1 MGGKNLKSKLFVFT
15 LIMILTIV
23 DISGCININTESPS
37 SEVREYFESEYDAND
52 DTILSVSTVNGAIT
66 ITSWDGVNIS
76 LNATKRSTYGIEDL
90 DKAEIIVTENN
101 NEITIEIQHTQPIR
115 TRAVNLD
122 IKIPYNVTIESASST
137 NGPIQITDTKGDTV
151 LSNTNGPINIE
162 DVDGYIKASTTNG
175 CIEIKGTTGIDDL
188 TTTNGGITAEIFDIK
203 DDVNI
208 QSTNGGISVYIKS
221 TINASIE
228 IATTNGSISVDEAL
242 ILITESS
249 SKSLKGT
256 IGTGGDTIN
265 ILTTNGG
272 INVYAL

>member
-1 MGGKNLKSKLFVFT
+1 VGGKNLENKLFVFT
-15 LIMILTIV
+15 LIVILTLAGFC
-23 DISGCININTESPS
+23 GCINLNTESPS

-90 DKAEIIVTENN
+90 DKAEIIVTEND

-115 TRAVNLD
+115 TRAVDLD
-122 IKIPYNVTIESASST
+122 INIPYNVTVKSAYST
-137 NGPIQITDTKGDTV
+137 NGPIQITDTKGDIV

-175 CIEIKGTTGIDDL
+175 GIEIKGTTGIDDL

-208 QSTNGGISVYIKS
+208 QSTNGGITLYIKS
-221 TINASIE
+221 SINASIE
-228 IATTNGSISVDEAL
+228 IATINGGISVDDAL
-242 ILITESS
+242 ISITESS

-256 IGTGGDTIN
+256 IGTGGDTIK
-265 ILTTNGG
+265 IQTTNGD
-272 INVYAL
+272 INVYEL

>member
-1 MGGKNLKSKLFVFT
+1 MGGKNLENKLFVFT
-15 LIMILTIV
+15 LIVILTLAGFC
-23 DISGCININTESPS
+23 GCINLNTESPS

-101 NEITIEIQHTQPIR
+101 NELTIEIQHTQPIR
-115 TRAVNLD
+115 TRAVDLD
-122 IKIPYNVTIESASST
+122 INIPYNVTVKSASST

-162 DVDGYIKASTTNG
+162 DIDGYIKASTTNG
-175 CIEIKGTTGIDDL
+175 GIEIKGTTGIDDL

-208 QSTNGGISVYIKS
+208 QSTNGGITVYLKS
-221 TINASIE
+221 SINASIE
-228 IATTNGSISVDEAL
+228 IATINGGISVDDAL
-242 ILITESS
+242 ISITESS

-256 IGTGGDTIN
+256 IGTGGDTIK
-265 ILTTNGG
+265 IQTTNGD
-272 INVYAL
+272 INVYEL

>member
-1 MGGKNLKSKLFVFT
+1 MKNKLFFFT
-15 LIMILTIV
+15 LIIILTIV

-37 SEVREYFESEYDAND
+37 SEVREYFESEYDVND

-66 ITSWDGVNIS
+66 IASWDGVNIS

-115 TRAVNLD
+115 TRAVDLD

-137 NGPIQITDTKGDTV
+137 NGPIQITDTKGNTV

-175 CIEIKGTTGIDDL
+175 GIEIKGTTGIDDL

-256 IGTGGDTIN
+256 IGSGGDTIN
-265 ILTTNGG
+265 ILTINGD